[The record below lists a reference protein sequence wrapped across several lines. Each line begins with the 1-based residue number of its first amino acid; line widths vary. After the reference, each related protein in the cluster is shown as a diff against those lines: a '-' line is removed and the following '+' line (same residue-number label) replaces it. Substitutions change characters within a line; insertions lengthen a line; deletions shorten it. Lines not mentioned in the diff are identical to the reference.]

1 MKIKTHRPLLT
12 AAGLLLISASGYAQ
26 MTGQSHPELLPDDIS
41 TAPTPAVRPVSPPA
55 PVVRPAQQYDN
66 PVQYGN
72 SAPSTA
78 YAPPATSQAMASSRG
93 LIVRPEASSDVV
105 TDDVNSGIVTQ
116 VILGPNE
123 LPAGTSM
130 RGNLSA
136 SLSTE
141 QTRAGAP
148 FSAVLEANVA
158 RNGVVLIPAGSTV
171 TGIVTHVRGGRAIG
185 GPAAI
190 RLQPKAITLPDG
202 TTYGIEAEVTDL
214 DHFQGSHVNSEG
226 TIVGNTNAKA
236 TAVAL
241 GLTTTSA
248 VVAGA
253 MIGGGVGAVVGLG
266 VGAGVGTIWWFKQ
279 DRQQTLPEGT
289 EIVFTLNNNL
299 LISPVAH

>member
-1 MKIKTHRPLLT
+1 MKTKFQRPLLT
-12 AAGLLLISASGYAQ
+12 AAGLLFLSAVGHSQ

-41 TAPTPAVRPVSPPA
+41 TAPTPAPA
-55 PVVRPAQQYDN
+55 PRPLTPAAPIVRPAPQA
-66 PVQYGN
+66 GTF
-72 SAPSTA
+72 SSGTA
-78 YAPPATSQAMASSRG
+78 AGSMPLTSPQTMASSQA
-93 LIVRPEASSDVV
+93 LLVRPQTSTDVV

-116 VILGPNE
+116 VVLGPNE

-130 RGNLSA
+130 RGTLNA
-136 SLSTE
+136 SISTQ
-141 QTRAGAP
+141 QTHAGTP
-148 FSAVLEANVA
+148 FSAVLVSDIS
-158 RNGVVLIPAGSTV
+158 RNGMVLIPAGSAV
-171 TGIVTHVRGGRAIG
+171 TGTITQVRGGRAIG

-190 RLQPKAITLPDG
+190 RLQPKTITLPDG

-236 TAVAL
+236 TAAAL

-253 MIGGGVGAVVGLG
+253 MMGGGVGAVVGLG
-266 VGAGVGTIWWFKQ
+266 VGAGLGTVWWFKH

-299 LISPVAH
+299 IVSPVAH